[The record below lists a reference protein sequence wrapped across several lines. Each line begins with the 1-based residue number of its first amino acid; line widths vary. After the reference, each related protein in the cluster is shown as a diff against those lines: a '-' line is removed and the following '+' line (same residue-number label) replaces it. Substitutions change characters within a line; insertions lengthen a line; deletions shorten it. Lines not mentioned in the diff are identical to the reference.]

1 MMMKVI
7 FKRELLKDID
17 LNFGARLDLMIE
29 RAKIKKLEMLVLFLY
44 SLALSPYIIK
54 RLFN

>member
-1 MMMKVI
+1 MMKVI